1 MSQFAKLRD
10 DLIFAEAEIDG
21 QKVVNIKDP
30 ITGNYFRLREPEFY
44 LISQLD
50 GETDYDTVAQRF
62 IDKFKMNI
70 NAEAVGQFVELLES
84 QFFLEN
90 VRSEQKISRSSYGGG
105 EKPSLFSRLLRIRFK
120 AFDPTGL
127 LNALLKGYKYLH
139 TRWGF
144 FVQFLIILFGLGL
157 FIIHNNAFAI
167 SINEVFNVGSILIMI
182 ATFFILIVIHET
194 SHAIVCRY
202 YGGQVTEMGFLFLYF
217 QPCCY
222 CNLSDAWLFKKK
234 SQRLAVMSA
243 GLYSQFLLLTL
254 AMVVWRVTVP
264 HTFVSEVARLLVVVI
279 WITFIFNLN
288 PLIKLDGYYLLSD
301 WLELPN
307 LRSNSFN
314 YLKNIFQRIILGWPI
329 EKVEITP
336 RQKRIYIA
344 YALFSML
351 YTALLLGY
359 MAYLVYDFT
368 YQMTGFRGV
377 LLLTALLF
385 YTLRR
390 NIKDLFMGA
399 VKHIKYQKEIMKR
412 PLRLVINLIIL
423 AALVIL
429 LFFVK
434 LPHRVTG
441 EITIQP
447 IAEFSLLLNDFGLLE
462 KKFRRGG
469 ADSEIKSSFLQM
481 TSTDMASLDLLMF
494 VRDGQ
499 KVAAGDTL
507 ALLVS
512 NQVKR
517 EIMSE
522 QSMLEKL
529 QHDLALL
536 KSPPKQEAIDEA
548 ISEVNAAHA
557 TYEQRQRD
565 EDRLRKLAE
574 KEGTTKER
582 LETAIADTKVAK
594 AEWETKKAKLELLKS
609 PPKAE
614 EEAVIISQIDEQKAK
629 LQFLQ
634 TQQDA
639 QSIIAPINGRI
650 VINPDEDEILTILDN
665 EEIELKVPVS
675 DFDINLVWLK
685 QNVKL
690 KVRSY
695 PDKVFEGV
703 VVHVPQDAE
712 VDQNDEAFFK
722 VSAIVENDENLL
734 NKGMTGYAKIEV
746 GKISIF
752 EFLLRRLLS
761 ILRVEFWSWW

>member
-1 MSQFAKLRD
+1 MSQYAKLRD

-21 QKVVNIKDP
+21 LKVVNIKDP

-62 IDKFKMNI
+62 IDKFNMNI
-70 NAEAVGQFVELLES
+70 NAEAVGQFVAMLED

-90 VRSEQKISRSSYGGG
+90 VRSEQKISRSSYGAG
-105 EKPSLFSRLLRIRFK
+105 EQPSLFSRLLRFRFK
-120 AFDPTGL
+120 AFDPTSI
-127 LNALLKGYKYLH
+127 LNQLLKAYKFLH
-139 TRWGF
+139 TGWGF
-144 FVQFLIILFGLGL
+144 FIQILIILFGLGL
-157 FIIHNNAFAI
+157 FVVNKNAFAI
-167 SINEVFNVGSILIMI
+167 SVSEVLNVGSVLILV
-182 ATFFILIVIHET
+182 ATFFILIVIHEM
-194 SHAIVCRY
+194 SHALVCRY

-243 GLYSQFLLLTL
+243 GLYSQFILLTL
-254 AMVVWRVTVP
+254 AMVLWRVTVP
-264 HTFVSEVARLLVVVI
+264 QTFISEVARLLVVVI

-307 LRSNSFN
+307 LRANSFN

-329 EKVEITP
+329 EKTDLNA
-336 RQKRIYIA
+336 RQKRIYII
-344 YALFSML
+344 YAIFSLL
-351 YTALLLGY
+351 YTAILLGY
-359 MAYLVYDFT
+359 IAYEVYAFI
-368 YQMTGFRGV
+368 YQTAGYRGV
-377 LLLTALLF
+377 LLFTALLF
-385 YTLRR
+385 YTLRK
-390 NIKDLFMGA
+390 NIKDLLMGA
-399 VKHIKYQKEIMKR
+399 VKHVKYQKEIMKR
-412 PLRLVINLIIL
+412 PLRLTINIIIL
-423 AALVIL
+423 AVFVIV

-441 EITIQP
+441 EITVQP

-481 TSTDMASLDLLMF
+481 TSTDMASLDLLLF

-507 ALLVS
+507 AILVS

-529 QHDLALL
+529 QNDLALL
-536 KSPPKQEAIDEA
+536 KSPPKPEAIDEA
-548 ISEVNAAHA
+548 ISEVNAAKA
-557 TYEQRQRD
+557 VFDQRQRD
-565 EDRLRKLAE
+565 EDRIIKLAE
-574 KEGTTKER
+574 KDGATKEQ

-594 AEWETKKAKLELLKS
+594 AAWETKKAKLELIKS
-609 PPKAE
+609 PPKVE

-629 LQFLQ
+629 LEFLQ
-634 TQQDA
+634 NQQDA
-639 QSIIAPINGRI
+639 QSIIAPIDGRV
-650 VINPDEDEILTILDN
+650 VINQNQAEFLNILDN
-665 EEIELKVPVS
+665 QQIELLVPVS
-675 DFDINLVWLK
+675 DFDINLVWLH
-685 QNVKL
+685 QDVKL

-695 PDKVFEGV
+695 PDKEFKGT

-712 VDQNDEAFFK
+712 IDKSEEAFFR
-722 VSAIVENDENLL
+722 VSAIVDNEGNLL

-752 EFLLRRLLS
+752 DLLLRRLLS